1 MTRASRLWM
10 FLAGLMGAEAV
21 IAGALSAHADLTE
34 TGIQLIDKAVQ
45 YELWHTLALLGI
57 AILSRSSPSRLLTA
71 CGALF
76 TVGVILFCGTLYMKG
91 FWEMGLFPMSAPIG
105 GSSFILGW
113 LCLASYA
120 LIGSKRT
127 D

>member
-21 IAGALSAHADLTE
+21 IAGALSAHADLSE
-34 TGIQLIDKAVQ
+34 TGVQLINKAVQ
-45 YELWHTLALLGI
+45 YELWHALALLGV
-57 AILSRSSPSRLLTA
+57 AILSCTTSSRLLTA
-71 CGALF
+71 CGSLF
-76 TVGVILFCGTLYMKG
+76 TLGVILFCGTLYMKG
-91 FWEMGLFPMSAPIG
+91 FWAMGLFPMSAPIG

-113 LCLASYA
+113 LCLAIYA
-120 LIGSKRT
+120 LTGAKNT

>member
-21 IAGALSAHADLTE
+21 IAGAISAHADLTQTAIE
-34 TGIQLIDKAVQ
+34 LIDKAVQ
-45 YELWHTLALLGI
+45 YELWHALALLGI
-57 AILSRSSPSRLLTA
+57 AILSRTTASRLLTA
-71 CGALF
+71 CGTLF
-76 TVGVILFCGTLYMKG
+76 TLGVILFCGTLYMKG
-91 FWEMGLFPMSAPIG
+91 FWDMGMFPMSAPIG

-113 LCLASYA
+113 LCLAIYA
-120 LIGSKRT
+120 LIGSKKT